1 MSKLSQ
7 SQLKKYLND
16 FAELVR
22 IGGWK
27 VNIIEAEKVT
37 PPAEDVLLFTVR
49 FGKRK

>member
-7 SQLKKYLND
+7 SQLKKHLDD

-27 VNIIEAEKVT
+27 VDIIEVQKVT
-37 PPAEDVLLFTVR
+37 PPAEDIILLTVR

>member
-22 IGGWK
+22 FGGWK